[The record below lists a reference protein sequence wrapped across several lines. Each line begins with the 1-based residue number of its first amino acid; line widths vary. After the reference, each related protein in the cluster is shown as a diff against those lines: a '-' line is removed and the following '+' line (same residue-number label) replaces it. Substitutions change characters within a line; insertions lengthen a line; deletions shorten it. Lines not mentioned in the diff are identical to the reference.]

1 MFLENPTFWFRLLR
15 VRVIKNQS
23 CERRICYDAE
33 QTRLQEARMKQ
44 AHWKKWRPCL
54 SERQWRTVREDQSKS
69 EDSWNYF
76 TYDQVRSRAYSGG
89 EDSLTGISDDQRL
102 LYLSL

>member
-1 MFLENPTFWFRLLR
+1 
-15 VRVIKNQS
+15 
-23 CERRICYDAE
+23 
-33 QTRLQEARMKQ
+33 
-44 AHWKKWRPCL
+44 L

-76 TYDQVRSRAYSGG
+76 TYDQVRSRAYCGG
-89 EDSLTGISDDQRL
+89 EDSLTGFSDDQRL

>member
-1 MFLENPTFWFRLLR
+1 M
-15 VRVIKNQS
+15 
-23 CERRICYDAE
+23 
-33 QTRLQEARMKQ
+33 
-44 AHWKKWRPCL
+44 